1 MKKFKHKKL
10 GWVAETSTNKQQYR
24 CITNGW
30 ILPIQIIEN
39 SEDWEE
45 IKEPI
50 LTTEDGVELFEG
62 DIVIPVEITAF
73 KIMVNY
79 IVDVNIFKN
88 LPNKYY
94 KFFAKKENAE
104 EYVLMNQKLLSLQ
117 DLIDVTGFKDS
128 IRFDMYKQKAIKNK
142 KPS

>member
-1 MKKFKHKKL
+1 MKKYKHKKL
-10 GWVAETSTNKQQYR
+10 GWVAEFDTDNFYTTEDYYIPKE
-24 CITNGW
+24 
-30 ILPIQIIEN
+30 LIEN
-39 SEDWEE
+39 SEDWKE

-50 LTTEDGVELFEG
+50 LTTEDGVEFFEG
-62 DIVIPVEITAF
+62 DLVIPVEITAF

-94 KFFAKKENAE
+94 KFFAKIENAE

-117 DLIDVTGFKDS
+117 DLIDVTEFKDFKDY
-128 IRFDMYKQKAIKNK
+128 IGFYMYKQKAIKNK
-142 KPS
+142 EI